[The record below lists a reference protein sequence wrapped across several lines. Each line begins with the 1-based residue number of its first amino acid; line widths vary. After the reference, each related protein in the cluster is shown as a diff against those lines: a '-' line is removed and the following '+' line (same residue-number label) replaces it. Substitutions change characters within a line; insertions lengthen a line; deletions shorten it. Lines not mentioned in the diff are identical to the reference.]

1 MDFPAWKK
9 NVCCL
14 RKICVPAHVCSCA
27 LFFFFAEG
35 GACCVN
41 RNVSGSLGNYF
52 MVVMLH
58 SLVYIFV

>member
-1 MDFPAWKK
+1 MFVASERY
-9 NVCCL
+9 VFL
-14 RKICVPAHVCSCA
+14 HMCA
-27 LFFFFAEG
+27 AVLFFFFAEG

-58 SLVYIFV
+58 SLVYFFV

>member
-1 MDFPAWKK
+1 MFVASE
-9 NVCCL
+9 
-14 RKICVPAHVCSCA
+14 RCVLVHS
-27 LFFFFAEG
+27 FFFEG

-58 SLVYIFV
+58 SLVYFFV

>member
-1 MDFPAWKK
+1 MEEK
-9 NVCCL
+9 CL
-14 RKICVPAHVCSCA
+14 LPQKDMCSCTCV
-27 LFFFFAEG
+27 LLCSFFFFFAEG